1 MASYRVSWVALVLLF
16 SFAWRCIGSANDC
29 GGSCNTSVDLC
40 QTRTDTSDESDGA
53 GKSRDDKKYLVIF
66 RPGGVDHASSRVNL
80 LIPRLDLTPLH
91 RVDSPLASSGSSDAH
106 ASSSGPS
113 SSSDGGMMIDCS
125 LMLFT
130 VEGNQGAESV
140 DSPASSEVARAT
152 IDGETI
158 VPVESKPCND
168 VNTVEDSDASR
179 TIDPPESTASNDVNT
194 VEDSGASRTINP
206 AETTASNDVNTVEDS
221 DASRTIKP
229 AETTASNDVN
239 TVEDSGASRTIDP
252 PETTASNDVN
262 TVEDSGASRTETT
275 ANNDINRVEESSL
288 SEQARQGSIDPAEAT
303 ANNDINNEEDSGAS
317 QDTEATDAGTRLV
330 IQDVVDVIR
339 RTWFRRND
347 DGELCCLDS
356 PQHVLEFLEFLQSLI
371 PQNLQE

>member
-29 GGSCNTSVDLC
+29 AGSCNTSVDLC

-53 GKSRDDKKYLVIF
+53 GKSRDGKKYLVIF

-80 LIPRLDLTPLH
+80 AEANRAA
-91 RVDSPLASSGSSDAH
+91 DSPLASSGSSDAH

-113 SSSDGGMMIDCS
+113 SSSDGGMMIDFS

-168 VNTVEDSDASR
+168 VNTVEDSGASR
-179 TIDPPESTASNDVNT
+179 TIDPPETTASN
-194 VEDSGASRTINP
+194 VEDSGASRTIN
-206 AETTASNDVNTVEDS
+206 
-221 DASRTIKP
+221 P

-252 PETTASNDVN
+252 PETTA
-262 TVEDSGASRTETT
+262 
-275 ANNDINRVEESSL
+275 NNDINRVEESSL
-288 SEQARQGSIDPAEAT
+288 SEQARQGTIDPAET
-303 ANNDINNEEDSGAS
+303 TSSNDINNGEDSGAS

-339 RTWFRRND
+339 RIWFRRND

-356 PQHVLEFLEFLQSLI
+356 PQDVLEFLEFLQSLT
-371 PQNLQE
+371 PQNLRE

>member
-206 AETTASNDVNTVEDS
+206 AETTASN
-221 DASRTIKP
+221 
-229 AETTASNDVN
+229 
-239 TVEDSGASRTIDP
+239 
-252 PETTASNDVN
+252 
-262 TVEDSGASRTETT
+262 VEDSGASRTETT
-275 ANNDINRVEESSL
+275 ANNVADINRVEESSL

>member
-29 GGSCNTSVDLC
+29 AGSCNTSVDLC

-53 GKSRDDKKYLVIF
+53 GKSRDGKKYLVIF

-80 LIPRLDLTPLH
+80 AEANRAA
-91 RVDSPLASSGSSDAH
+91 DSPLASSGSSDAH

-113 SSSDGGMMIDCS
+113 SSSDGGMMIDFS

-168 VNTVEDSDASR
+168 VNTVEDSGASR
-179 TIDPPESTASNDVNT
+179 TIDPPETTASN
-194 VEDSGASRTINP
+194 VEDSGASRTIN
-206 AETTASNDVNTVEDS
+206 
-221 DASRTIKP
+221 P

-252 PETTASNDVN
+252 PETTA
-262 TVEDSGASRTETT
+262 
-275 ANNDINRVEESSL
+275 NNVADINRVEESSL
-288 SEQARQGSIDPAEAT
+288 SEQARQGTIDPAET
-303 ANNDINNEEDSGAS
+303 TSSNDINNGEDSGAS

-339 RTWFRRND
+339 RIWFRRND

-356 PQHVLEFLEFLQSLI
+356 PQDVLEFLEFLQSLT
-371 PQNLQE
+371 PQNLRE

>member
-29 GGSCNTSVDLC
+29 AGSCNTSVDLC

-53 GKSRDDKKYLVIF
+53 G
-66 RPGGVDHASSRVNL
+66 GVDHASSRVNL
-80 LIPRLDLTPLH
+80 AEANRAA
-91 RVDSPLASSGSSDAH
+91 DSPLASSGSSDAH

-113 SSSDGGMMIDCS
+113 SSSDGGMMIDFS

-168 VNTVEDSDASR
+168 VNTVEDSGASR
-179 TIDPPESTASNDVNT
+179 TIDPPETTASN
-194 VEDSGASRTINP
+194 VEDSGASRTIN
-206 AETTASNDVNTVEDS
+206 
-221 DASRTIKP
+221 P

-252 PETTASNDVN
+252 PETTANNDVN
-262 TVEDSGASRTETT
+262 LVEDSGASRTIDPPETT

-288 SEQARQGSIDPAEAT
+288 SEQARQGTIDPAET
-303 ANNDINNEEDSGAS
+303 TSSNDINNGEDSGAS

-339 RTWFRRND
+339 RIWFRRND

-356 PQHVLEFLEFLQSLI
+356 PQDVLEFLEFLQSLT
-371 PQNLQE
+371 PQNLRE

>member
-275 ANNDINRVEESSL
+275 ANNDIN
-288 SEQARQGSIDPAEAT
+288 
-303 ANNDINNEEDSGAS
+303 NEEDSGAS

>member
-29 GGSCNTSVDLC
+29 AGSCNTSVDLC

-53 GKSRDDKKYLVIF
+53 
-66 RPGGVDHASSRVNL
+66 
-80 LIPRLDLTPLH
+80 
-91 RVDSPLASSGSSDAH
+91 DSPLASSGSSDAH

-113 SSSDGGMMIDCS
+113 SSSDGGMMIDFS

-168 VNTVEDSDASR
+168 VNTVEDSGASR
-179 TIDPPESTASNDVNT
+179 TIDPPETTASN
-194 VEDSGASRTINP
+194 VEDSGASRTIN
-206 AETTASNDVNTVEDS
+206 
-221 DASRTIKP
+221 P

-252 PETTASNDVN
+252 PETTANNDVN
-262 TVEDSGASRTETT
+262 LVEDSGASRTIDPPETT

-288 SEQARQGSIDPAEAT
+288 SEQARQGTIDPAETTSSNGA
-303 ANNDINNEEDSGAS
+303 DINNGEDSGAS

-339 RTWFRRND
+339 RIWFRRND

-356 PQHVLEFLEFLQSLI
+356 PQDVLEFLEFLQSLT
-371 PQNLQE
+371 PQNLRE

>member
-206 AETTASNDVNTVEDS
+206 AETTASN
-221 DASRTIKP
+221 
-229 AETTASNDVN
+229 
-239 TVEDSGASRTIDP
+239 
-252 PETTASNDVN
+252 
-262 TVEDSGASRTETT
+262 VEDSGASRTETT

>member
-168 VNTVEDSDASR
+168 VNTVEDS
-179 TIDPPESTASNDVNT
+179 
-194 VEDSGASRTINP
+194 GASRTINP

-275 ANNDINRVEESSL
+275 ANNVADINRVEESSL